1 MSYDP
6 SRPPMLAIGCS
17 MTGGSSGGGWL
28 SNKDGKPA
36 LVSNV
41 SVGNDAEKFQA
52 GPYLDDVAAGL
63 YDFISKK
70 G

>member
-1 MSYDP
+1 
-6 SRPPMLAIGCS
+6 

-28 SNKDGKPA
+28 AVKDGQPA

-41 SVGNDAEKFQA
+41 SVGQHTGDPKFQA
-52 GPYLDDVAAGL
+52 GPYLDDVAAGA